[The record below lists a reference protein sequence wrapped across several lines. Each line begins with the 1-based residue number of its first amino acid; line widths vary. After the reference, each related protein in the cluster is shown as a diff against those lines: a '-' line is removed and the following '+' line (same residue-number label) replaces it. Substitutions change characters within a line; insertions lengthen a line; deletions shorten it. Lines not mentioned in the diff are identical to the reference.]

1 LSVAFTHGIQHS
13 KKEMKQSIQMMGNAG
28 KPVLVGTAI
37 LLFFG
42 CIGLALP
49 GFVSK
54 LVWLTPITAAILA
67 VLMLMAIVFHIHCRE
82 KPKIFASIILFALC
96 AFVALGRIFLKN

>member
-1 LSVAFTHGIQHS
+1 VAVTHGIQRGHE
-13 KKEMKQSIQMMGNAG
+13 EMKQSIQKMGKAV
-28 KPVLVGTAI
+28 KPVLVGTTI

-49 GFVSK
+49 GFISK
-54 LVWLTPITAAILA
+54 LGWLTRITAAILA
-67 VLMLMAIVFHIHCRE
+67 VLMLVAIVFHIRCRK

-96 AFVALGRIFLKN
+96 AFVALGRLFWIY